1 MSKAPDHF
9 RLPNL
14 LAIWGPPCLWG
25 LAILSLSGNA
35 GSGSNTMRLMQWLLS
50 GFPSLT
56 YQDIEAIHWYL
67 RKFSHMVAYGV
78 LYLLWFRA
86 WKRQVPHRSGLSL
99 KLALLFSLVVALL
112 DEGYQT
118 FFPERT
124 GSLADVALDMTGA
137 GLAALLGPGVFG
149 CNEKRRDQ
157 GKATRG

>member
-1 MSKAPDHF
+1 MASSPKPF
-9 RLPNL
+9 RLPTL
-14 LAIWGPPCLWG
+14 LAIWGPPFLWG
-25 LAILSLSGNA
+25 LAIPSLSGNA
-35 GSGSNTMRLMQWLLS
+35 GSGINTMRLMQWLLS
-50 GFPSLT
+50 GYPSMT
-56 YQDIEAIHWYL
+56 YQDIESIHWYL
-67 RKFSHMVAYGV
+67 RKFGHMIAYGV

-137 GLAALLGPGVFG
+137 GLAALLGPGLFG
-149 CNEKRRDQ
+149 FSEKCRDQ